1 MDCTKCGGRGEYYG
15 IGSTGRFRDEPMM
28 RDCDRCGRT
37 GIEPGTSGATATGS
51 APAGGCL
58 SMLFGWLA
66 GWLARIVMALVGLAV
81 LGAIVFG
88 FSWWKSRNHGLVE
101 ARPSSEVT
109 TEGYAIG
116 TCLNDPFGAA
126 LPVDCGQPHEAEV
139 YRILEAKDP
148 ETEAYPGN
156 GRLDDFAAATCP
168 EHFEDYV
175 GATPADADLSI
186 GSRGPT
192 ETEWRIGSR
201 RVLCFAGGGPNGN
214 LTGAIAGSGGRA
226 GGQ

>member
-37 GIEPGTSGATATGS
+37 GIEPGTNGATATGS

-66 GWLARIVMALVGLAV
+66 GWLARIVLALVGLAV
-81 LGAIVFG
+81 LGAIVF
-88 FSWWKSRNHGLVE
+88 
-101 ARPSSEVT
+101 
-109 TEGYAIG
+109 
-116 TCLNDPFGAA
+116 
-126 LPVDCGQPHEAEV
+126 
-139 YRILEAKDP
+139 

-156 GRLDDFAAATCP
+156 GRLDDLAAATCP

-175 GATPADADLSI
+175 GATPGDTDLSI
-186 GSRGPT
+186 GSRSPT
-192 ETEWRIGSR
+192 ETEWRIRSR
-201 RVLCFAGGGPNGN
+201 RVLCFVGGGPNGT